1 MQIYYT
7 KNEDSASEL
16 VHYGVP
22 GMKWGVRR
30 DRAREKANKYQAKSD
45 KYLDKGMN
53 RKYLTDI
60 GYTMRKNELMKARK
74 YGKKAAKYNKKA
86 DKYQRNIDKDVAKEK
101 QTLIEAANRVTA
113 KASKGT
119 TQGVSNVVGKK
130 KLTAAYHIVDDAGKV
145 KLSYMMGEYGAVTI
159 AAGKDY
165 VDKHI
170 DLTKH
175 FRDISNLNIEY
186 DIYD

>member
-1 MQIYYT
+1 MKVYYT
-7 KNEDSASEL
+7 KNENSTSEL

-30 DRAREKANKYQAKSD
+30 DRAREKAEKYQSKSD
-45 KYLDKGMN
+45 KYLEKGMN
-53 RKYLTDI
+53 RRYLTDI

-101 QTLIEAANRVTA
+101 QELIEAGKRVSA
-113 KASKGT
+113 KAAKGT

-130 KLTAAYHIVDDAGKV
+130 KDTLAYHIVDDLGNV
-145 KLSYMMGEYGAVTI
+145 KLSYAMGTHGAITI

-175 FRDISNLNIEY
+175 FRDISGLNIEY
-186 DIYD
+186 DVYD